1 MVTSC
6 ARPETCTHVKSRRQQ
21 EVVDWRFLV
30 ACSGWF
36 QSRDMGR
43 KDAAYSG
50 LYLVSDSCRDGEI
63 FVRVLILFF
72 SPGICPKIAP
82 AGGWP
87 TGCLQLL
94 YSITL
99 TQIIQQFDVFSFS
112 SFQPPRSTRVS
123 LLDASPPTS
132 ASCPTMLLPG
142 LQECRAL
149 CKICGLWRCLLG
161 TLSVCIGV
169 CTCVRA

>member
-1 MVTSC
+1 MLDQDSN
-6 ARPETCTHVKSRRQQ
+6 THHGQKTAGGSSL
-21 EVVDWRFLV
+21 EA
-30 ACSGWF
+30 ACGLFWMF
-36 QSRDMGR
+36 QSRDMRR
-43 KDAAYSG
+43 KDAAWSG
-50 LYLVSDSCRDGEI
+50 LYWVSDSCRDGEI

-72 SPGICPKIAP
+72 PGIAQKIAP

-94 YSITL
+94 YSIEL
-99 TQIIQQFDVFSFS
+99 TQIIQQFDIFSFS

-132 ASCPTMLLPG
+132 ASCTTMLPG

-149 CKICGLWRCLLG
+149 CKICDLWRCLLG
-161 TLSVCIGV
+161 TLSVCV
-169 CTCVRA
+169 CVRARVICRVMV